1 MEVFSLSFFNLSR
14 DLCCLHL
21 HKEEEALIHLKMY
34 GYDPILPKL
43 EKPQKSNDS
52 FPSNLD
58 EIDSF
63 LSKATSEK
71 PAPFIQMKE
80 PTIPGLEK
88 KTSRLRQDSEPYNA
102 VYACDVNEQSPQRG
116 EVC

>member
-1 MEVFSLSFFNLSR
+1 MSNLSR

-43 EKPQKSNDS
+43 EKTPKSNLVNDSNDS

-58 EIDSF
+58 EVDSF

-71 PAPFIQMKE
+71 PAPFIQMNE
-80 PTIPGLEK
+80 PAVPGLEK
-88 KTSRLRQDSEPYNA
+88 KTSRLRQDFEPYNS
-102 VYACDVNEQSPQRG
+102 VFACDVNEQSPQRG
-116 EVC
+116 EVH